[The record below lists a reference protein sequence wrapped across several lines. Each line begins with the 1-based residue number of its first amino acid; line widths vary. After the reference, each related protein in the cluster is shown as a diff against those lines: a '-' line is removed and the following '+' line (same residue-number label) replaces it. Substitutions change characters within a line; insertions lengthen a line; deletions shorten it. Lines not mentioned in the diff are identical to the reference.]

1 MLALERFSALGA
13 FIWLGLGG
21 RRISSDG
28 QLDGPSSDATIA
40 ETWRK
45 RMRYRWHLRRLLR
58 DRPELIEDA
67 GLCLEEAVRQSEKPF
82 WRA

>member
-13 FIWLGLGG
+13 FVWLGLRG
-21 RRISSDG
+21 RRISSDS
-28 QLDGPSSDATIA
+28 QLDGPSCDPTTAD
-40 ETWRK
+40 TWRK

-58 DRPELIEDA
+58 DCPELIEDA
-67 GLCLEEAVRQSEKPF
+67 GLSLEEAVRQSEKPF